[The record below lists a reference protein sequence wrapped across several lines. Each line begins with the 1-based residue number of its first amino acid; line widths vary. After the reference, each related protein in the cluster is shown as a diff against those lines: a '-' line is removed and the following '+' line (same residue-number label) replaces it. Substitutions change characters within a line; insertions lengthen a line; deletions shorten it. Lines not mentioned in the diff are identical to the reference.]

1 MIAALVLAAAP
12 CMVAPVRHHK
22 HHKPGPLQSCAAP
35 VVPMCFRDSPPDP
48 VIEPVPTVRP
58 YYIDV
63 PVQDDESG
71 EGVWIEDTAYLG
83 SAGYNVE
90 GISASYSVGGIS
102 YRGPPS
108 PPRAVV
114 PVRTPEISGAGGA
127 AGITLLLG
135 MVAVLKRAAR

>member
-1 MIAALVLAAAP
+1 MIAALALTIAAP
-12 CMVAPVRHHK
+12 CLAPKPHK
-22 HHKPGPLQSCAAP
+22 HHARSEPAQSCAAP
-35 VVPMCFRDSPPDP
+35 GVPMCFRDPAPDP
-48 VIEPVPTVRP
+48 AIEPVPAVRP

-71 EGVWIEDTAYLG
+71 GGVWIEDTAYLG

-108 PPRAVV
+108 SPRVVV
-114 PVRTPEISGAGGA
+114 PVRTPEISAAGGA

-135 MVAVLKRAAR
+135 MVAILKRTAR